1 MINAELGFHS
11 VNRPMEFSTIESG
24 QIDSP
29 VCALQQCAGYANAV
43 ARMGA
48 RTHML
53 TALSAAQP
61 VAQIRIVERR
71 FGPLRFFWVPR
82 GPVWHKTASPAE
94 RARVLADLPTALDR
108 KGIWLI
114 APEEEADTTLFAN
127 RVLATAA
134 HVAELDLTRTAQ
146 QRLADQHGKWR
157 NRLRHAQK
165 SGLTVG
171 HRRFELPRDSKVLA
185 LEEAQR
191 HQRGYRALPAAFMRA
206 WCKANPG
213 EARLFTAS
221 KGHTELAFMLVLLH
235 APVATYHI
243 GWSGIEGRRLSA
255 HTLALWEASAW
266 LAKKGYQR
274 FDLGTLDTESAP
286 GLARFKI
293 GSGAR
298 VRALGPTCLW
308 LPRLIRIR
316 RAQNAAA

>member
-1 MINAELGFHS
+1 
-11 VNRPMEFSTIESG
+11 MEFSATESAPL
-24 QIDSP
+24 DPP
-29 VCALQQCAGYANAV
+29 VCALQHCAGYANAI

-53 TALSAAQP
+53 IARSAAQP

-71 FGPLRFFWVPR
+71 FGPLRLFWVPR
-82 GPVWHKTASPAE
+82 GPVWHKDASPAE
-94 RARVLADLPTALDR
+94 RARVLADLPMALDR
-108 KGIWLI
+108 KGVWLI
-114 APEEEADTTLFAN
+114 APEEEEDITLFAN
-127 RVLATAA
+127 RVLVTAP
-134 HVAELDLTRTAQ
+134 HVAELDLTRPAE

-191 HQRGYRALPAAFMRA
+191 RQRGYRALPAAFMHA

-213 EARLFTAS
+213 EARLFTVS
-221 KGHTELAFMLVLLH
+221 KGHRALAYMLVLLH

-243 GWSGIEGRRLSA
+243 GWSGMEGRRLSA

-266 LAKKGYQR
+266 LAQKGYRR

-308 LPRLIRIR
+308 LPRLIRKRPR
-316 RAQNAAA
+316 RHAAA